1 MYWWAHVGTA
11 IVVSPLTKCDLDVT
25 WKKYVTAYH
34 SPRGVFFLWCQRQPH
49 RDVRYREVFCHTGS
63 DRHSVRLYCCSCTP
77 PSRVRLSRIPRQQSQ
92 LLSQQNDQSGGKGF
106 FKMKLTNRFTTETD
120 QPKGHSYNKPITE
133 PQGTTQWN
141 ALIKNIDTKSLARS
155 GRGGECS
162 QMSDEL
168 MCPYPVVSPTNGL
181 HYQRPNKRAV
191 LGQNQT
197 CCHSL

>member
-1 MYWWAHVGTA
+1 
-11 IVVSPLTKCDLDVT
+11 
-25 WKKYVTAYH
+25 
-34 SPRGVFFLWCQRQPH
+34 
-49 RDVRYREVFCHTGS
+49 
-63 DRHSVRLYCCSCTP
+63 
-77 PSRVRLSRIPRQQSQ
+77 
-92 LLSQQNDQSGGKGF
+92 
-106 FKMKLTNRFTTETD
+106 MKLTNRFTTETD